1 MMAFATTN
9 AATLRRWAISAVVVL
24 LVHGAV
30 VTAVVTWR
38 KTTVPAE
45 APGLVVIELAPMPAA
60 PTTQQV
66 ALPPAP
72 EQIPSTASPD
82 KTPEKVEQKP
92 QEKTAARGEEKAETS
107 QFEESPRVTAP
118 VTLAPSATAE
128 GGNRADTKAVPGGE
142 ASGAVQAG
150 GGGVKPLDT
159 RIGEQPRQSFKKAA
173 KANDWTKAIMGRPS
187 KNFAGR
193 QQPLGPGTASGMARN
208 AIGMLVQDPTG
219 AIGTRGSTAANA
231 AKNAVGVTAMNAV
244 GVTAM
249 NTVGVTAMNTVGGT
263 AASALNGATTNA
275 IGVSMPIRTRAPR
288 TNIGRRGIGPLA
300 SNATTPNAI
309 INGTG
314 MVRPGSGTAVIGG
327 PAKNVVGVIN
337 GTGMRPR

>member
-1 MMAFATTN
+1 
-9 AATLRRWAISAVVVL
+9 
-24 LVHGAV
+24 
-30 VTAVVTWR
+30 
-38 KTTVPAE
+38 
-45 APGLVVIELAPMPAA
+45 
-60 PTTQQV
+60 
-66 ALPPAP
+66 
-72 EQIPSTASPD
+72 
-82 KTPEKVEQKP
+82 
-92 QEKTAARGEEKAETS
+92 
-107 QFEESPRVTAP
+107 
-118 VTLAPSATAE
+118 
-128 GGNRADTKAVPGGE
+128 
-142 ASGAVQAG
+142 
-150 GGGVKPLDT
+150 
-159 RIGEQPRQSFKKAA
+159 
-173 KANDWTKAIMGRPS
+173 MGRRS

-231 AKNAVGVTAMNAV
+231 AKNAVGVTAMNTV

>member
-9 AATLRRWAISAVVVL
+9 PAILRRWAISAAVVVL
-24 LVHGAV
+24 VHSAIV
-30 VTAVVTWR
+30 AAVVTWR
-38 KTTVPAE
+38 KARVPAE
-45 APGLVVIELAPMPAA
+45 PPGPIVIELAPMPAA
-60 PTTQQV
+60 PTTQQA

-72 EQIPSTASPD
+72 EQVPSTASPD
-82 KTPEKVEQKP
+82 KTPEKVEQKAE
-92 QEKTAARGEEKAETS
+92 EKTAARGEEKAEPS

-118 VTLAPSATAE
+118 VTLAPPESAE
-128 GGNRADTKAVPGGE
+128 GGNRADMKAVPGGE
-142 ASGAVQAG
+142 AGGAVHAG
-150 GGGVKPLDT
+150 GGGVNPIDT

-249 NTVGVTAMNTVGGT
+249 NTVGGT

>member
-1 MMAFATTN
+1 MTAFATTDHAN
-9 AATLRRWAISAVVVL
+9 LRRWAISGAVVVL
-24 LVHGAV
+24 VHGAIAA
-30 VTAVVTWR
+30 AVMTWR
-38 KTTVPAE
+38 NIIVPWQP
-45 APGLVVIELAPMPAA
+45 PGPVVIELAPAPAA
-60 PTTQQV
+60 PTTQQA

-72 EQIPSTASPD
+72 KQVPSTASPD
-82 KTPEKVEQKP
+82 KTPEKVEQKGE
-92 QEKTAARGEEKAETS
+92 EKTAARGEEKAEPS

-118 VTLAPSATAE
+118 VTLAPPESAE
-128 GGNRADTKAVPGGE
+128 GGNRADMKAVPGGE
-142 ASGAVQAG
+142 AGGAVHAG
-150 GGGVKPLDT
+150 GGGVNPIDT

-249 NTVGVTAMNTVGGT
+249 NTVGGT